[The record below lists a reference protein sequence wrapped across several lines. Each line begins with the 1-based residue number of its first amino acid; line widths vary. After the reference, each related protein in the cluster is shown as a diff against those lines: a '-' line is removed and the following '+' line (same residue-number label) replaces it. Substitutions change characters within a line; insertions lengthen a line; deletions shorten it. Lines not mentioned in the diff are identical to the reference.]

1 MILKYFLFGIEQ
13 SCHDIRITKQLVSDR
28 LLQGCYYTNEIFCFY
43 FIVSKTLT
51 EGGNSGFQEKMSYFK
66 EECGKL
72 SRIGIQI
79 AKMCTGIDS
88 DITKEW
94 KERNEDFE
102 IWCKKNK

>member
-1 MILKYFLFGIEQ
+1 MI
-13 SCHDIRITKQLVSDR
+13 D
-28 LLQGCYYTNEIFCFY
+28 YYPDEIFGFSS
-43 FIVSKTLT
+43 IVSKTLS
-51 EGGNSGFQEKMSYFK
+51 EGGNSGFEEKMSYFK

-79 AKMCTGIDS
+79 AKMCTGFDS

-102 IWCKKNK
+102 NWCKKNK